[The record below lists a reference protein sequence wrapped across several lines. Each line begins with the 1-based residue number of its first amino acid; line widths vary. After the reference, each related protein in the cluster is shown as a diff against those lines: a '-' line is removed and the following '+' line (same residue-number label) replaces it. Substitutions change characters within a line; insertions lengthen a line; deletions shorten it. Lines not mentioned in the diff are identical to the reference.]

1 MLKKII
7 ALTVA
12 PIAML
17 GLTLSVASLN
27 SANAEITGSNST
39 GSSVGTVPQCAW
51 YLVGVSGAVT
61 LEHGDATKY
70 KGETYGISGSSS
82 SVDSYVAPVDATSKP
97 GAPSED
103 DCSWYTSKA
112 SASVTISSPADPGF
126 TSSSFPGDASM
137 DFVLTNSSN
146 KLTATVSPSCSAPWS
161 TPIEGANDIYT
172 GHVSAVATSLAKTS
186 VTTISACS
194 YTVGYAATVPAGKSP
209 KNAGQNYALAGPT
222 MTTTL
227 VTSTLD

>member
-7 ALTVA
+7 ALMVA

-17 GLTLSVASLN
+17 GLMLSVAGLN

-51 YLVGVSGAVT
+51 HLDGVSGDVT
-61 LEHGDATKY
+61 LEHGDSTKY
-70 KGETYGISGSSS
+70 KGDAYAISGNSS
-82 SVDSYVAPVDATSKP
+82 SVDSYVAPVAATSKP
-97 GAPSED
+97 SAPGDD

-112 SASVTISSPADPGF
+112 SASVTISTSANPGF
-126 TSSSFPGDASM
+126 TSSSFPGDTSM
-137 DFVLTNSSN
+137 DFELTDSSN
-146 KLTATVSPSCSAPWS
+146 KLTATVSPSCSSPWS
-161 TPIEGANDIYT
+161 TPSAGDNDIYS
-172 GHVSAVATSLAKTS
+172 GHVSAVATSIAKTS
-186 VTTISACS
+186 VTTTSACS

-209 KNAGQNYALAGPT
+209 TNAGQNYSLAGPT

>member
-1 MLKKII
+1 MLKKVI
-7 ALTVA
+7 ALAVA

-17 GLTLSVASLN
+17 GLTLSVASLT

-51 YLVGVSGAVT
+51 HLDGVSGDVT
-61 LEHGDATKY
+61 LSHGTVDKY
-70 KGETYGISGSSS
+70 KGEAYAISGSSS
-82 SVDSYVAPVDATSKP
+82 SVDSYVAPVDASAKP
-97 GAPSED
+97 ATPGDD

-112 SASVTISSPADPGF
+112 SASVTISTDANPGF
-126 TSSSFPGDASM
+126 TSSTFAGDSSM
-137 DFVLTNSSN
+137 NFSLSNSLN
-146 KLTATVSPSCSAPWS
+146 KLTATVSPDCSAPWS
-161 TPIEGANDIYT
+161 TPGEGANDIYS

-186 VTTISACS
+186 VTTKSACS

-209 KNAGQNYALAGPT
+209 THAGSNYALAGPT

-227 VTSTLD
+227 VTSTSD